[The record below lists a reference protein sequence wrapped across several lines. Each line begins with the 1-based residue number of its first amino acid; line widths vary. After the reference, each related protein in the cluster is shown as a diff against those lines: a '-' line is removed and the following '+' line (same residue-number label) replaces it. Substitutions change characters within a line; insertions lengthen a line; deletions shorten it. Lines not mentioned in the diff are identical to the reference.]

1 MTKPNQIK
9 MLNTEFGGLMI
20 EFALILPVFLILA
33 MGTIEGSLIMY
44 NKSIITHAARIGA
57 RSGVVLKSPT
67 LTISQTSDL
76 AMTSALAYANNN
88 LISLGSSV
96 TSPTAIVDIGATTI
110 SFGTPVK
117 VTVSY
122 TYSGLY
128 LKSILGFAN
137 DGVLLQSSAIM
148 YHE

>member
-96 TSPTAIVDIGATTI
+96 TSPTAIVDIGSTTI

>member
-9 MLNTEFGGLMI
+9 MLNPELGSLMI

-33 MGTIEGSLIMY
+33 LGTIEASLIMY

-67 LTISQTSDL
+67 LTVSQTSDL
-76 AMTSALAYANNN
+76 ASVSALTYANNN
-88 LISLGSSV
+88 LISLGS
-96 TSPTAIVDIGATTI
+96 TIQSPTATVDIGSTTI

-117 VTVSY
+117 VTVTY
-122 TYSGLY
+122 TYTGLY
-128 LKSILGFAN
+128 LKSVLGFAN